1 MHDAFQPLVARVR
14 PLGNTS
20 RKYLR
25 TIERDGDAFLSRL
38 ELSGVLS
45 SIHLDR
51 TSPAIGEDFQRI
63 AAAARGPEETLSLL
77 GTYYAVQFLHQ
88 NARTLEQLAYDLAE
102 RSARQQSYASFLER
116 NEAQFS
122 QLVSIY
128 IEHVLRIVTPAGAGR
143 FVILNVG
150 TLGHQDDIDMAVLH
164 DGCGSSVDVD
174 RAVARLA
181 SQCQR
186 YASPLDNYFAAD
198 VGAAGF
204 CLSVDEL
211 HSALRAG
218 GVGFVLVTEL
228 LRAEPV
234 FGERQ
239 ILERLRQEVTGE
251 YYFRSGHDNAR
262 HELYLRGILGESRS
276 LLLRPPPASH
286 LNPKDDALRLIIGLA
301 MAFKTID
308 GIVANA
314 TAPILREAMG
324 RRPELREALSRLEQS
339 LVFLETFWQ
348 TAQLLVAL
356 DEEVAIEGQAAREN
370 LESIATAMGYRER
383 GSVQA
388 VEHLLVHYHEAVENA
403 HDAAAPLMK
412 AVAQHLTR
420 RSRFSRWA
428 RGKPPQD
435 FATKLARILVTAA
448 RAFRSVRFY
457 DDLIEAFAAP
467 GGRTLDAFVAS
478 FGALSAEQ
486 RQELARLYAIWG
498 CDAPYTLMTLLTLI
512 AGRGESGRAS
522 AVVEELLDAF
532 LTQLAESPEVEAQRA
547 VSRVFRGFPA
557 LGNRF
562 LFLLDEQRLARF
574 DAALAVGIANPE
586 VAAARDR
593 YRALIAVQ
601 KRSSRYV
608 KRVIARVTERH
619 PATVNAISDDASLRT
634 LALGQ
639 LAASERHDS
648 PEAQKSLLGDFYDIE
663 FLRIAMRTLR
673 GAPIAFTRTTFND
686 LTTTYL
692 ERLFDLCY
700 RQAEHTDR
708 GWISGRDQ
716 FGIFLAGG
724 NARGR
729 PYDEDYDLLA
739 VLDSDDRGMREFL
752 ERVVVLMNGQ
762 IARRGVIPQ
771 YRLGEWL
778 KHYVATVDELEA
790 LFAGNDQ
797 RLFVDRCQLIG
808 ARMVVGSRRLAACLL
823 ERVVRPHIFEKAD
836 AYAREVVREI
846 EERRQAQRTIPPTS
860 LHLKED
866 RGGLREIDLALV
878 AAKARFGVWETPTLD
893 PFEELARRDPT
904 RAGVYRRLAAIND
917 FIVAL
922 RSAYRVAVS
931 ATATIEREYLA
942 APARMLGCEGR
953 GDDSAADVL
962 FVEVQESLAE
972 SASLVDRILRDV
984 VVAR

>member
-1 MHDAFQPLVARVR
+1 MHEAFMPLVARAR

-20 RKYLR
+20 HKYLR
-25 TIERDGDAFLSRL
+25 TIERDGDEFLSRL
-38 ELSGVLS
+38 ESSGVLS

-51 TSPAIGEDFQRI
+51 ASPAVGEDFQRI
-63 AAAARGPEETLSLL
+63 AAAGRNPEETLRLL

-88 NARTLEQLAYDLAE
+88 NARTLEQLAFDLTE
-102 RSARQQSYASFLER
+102 RSARLQSYASFLER

-122 QLVSIY
+122 QLVSMY
-128 IEHVLRIVTPAGAGR
+128 IERVLSVVTPAGAGP
-143 FVILNVG
+143 FVIVNVG
-150 TLGHQDDIDMAVLH
+150 TLGHQDDIDMAVVH
-164 DGCGSSVDVD
+164 DGSGSRVEID
-174 RAVARLA
+174 RAIARLA

-186 YASPLDNYFAAD
+186 YASPLDNYFAAE
-198 VGAAGF
+198 VGASGF

-211 HSALRAG
+211 GQALHAG
-218 GVGFVLVTEL
+218 GMGFVVVTEL

-234 FGERQ
+234 FGERKV
-239 ILERLRQEVTGE
+239 LERLRQEVTGE
-251 YYFRSGHDNAR
+251 YYFRAGHDNAR

-276 LLLRPPPASH
+276 LLLRPPSSSQ

-308 GIVANA
+308 GIAANS
-314 TAPILREAMG
+314 TASILRQAMAL
-324 RRPELREALSRLEQS
+324 RPELKGALARLEES
-339 LVFLETFWQ
+339 RVFLETFWQ

-356 DEEVAIEGQAAREN
+356 DEDVAIEGEAAREN
-370 LESIATAMGYRER
+370 LERIATAMGYRER

-388 VEHLLVHYHEAVENA
+388 VEYLLVHYHEAVEGA

-420 RSRFSRWA
+420 KSRFSRWA
-428 RGKPPQD
+428 RGRPPQD
-435 FATKLARILVTAA
+435 FATKLARILVAAA

-467 GGRTLDAFVAS
+467 DGRTLNSFVAS
-478 FGALSAEQ
+478 FNALSAD
-486 RQELARLYAIWG
+486 RRAELARLYAIWG
-498 CDAPYTLMTLLTLI
+498 CDAPYTLMSLLTLI
-512 AGRGESGRAS
+512 SGHGDAGQTR
-522 AVVEELLDAF
+522 AVVDELLDAF
-532 LTQLAESPEVEAQRA
+532 LAQLAESPEVEAQRS

-562 LFLLDEQRLARF
+562 LFLLDEPRLARF

-593 YRALIAVQ
+593 YRALIEVHR
-601 KRSSRYV
+601 RSSRYV
-608 KRVIARVTERH
+608 KRVIARVTRRH
-619 PATVNAISDDASLRT
+619 PATVNAISDDAGLKT

-648 PEAQKSLLGDFYDIE
+648 PEAQKRLLGDFYDIE

-673 GAPIAFTRTTFND
+673 GAPIAFTRATFTD

-700 RQAEHTDR
+700 RQVEHTDR
-708 GWISGRDQ
+708 GWISAREAIGV
-716 FGIFLAGG
+716 FLAGG

-729 PYDEDYDLLA
+729 PYDEDYDLVA
-739 VLDSDDRGMREFL
+739 VLDSDDPGMRQFA
-752 ERVVVLMNGQ
+752 ERVVVSMNGQ
-762 IARRGVIPQ
+762 IARRGIIPQ
-771 YRLGEWL
+771 YRLAQWL
-778 KHYVATVDELEA
+778 HHYVATLDELEA
-790 LFAGNDQ
+790 LLERDDD

-808 ARMVVGSRRLAACLL
+808 ARMVVGSRRIETHML
-823 ERVVRPHIFEKAD
+823 ERVVRPQIFEKAD
-836 AYAREVVREI
+836 AYVRLLAQEV
-846 EERRQAQRTIPPTS
+846 EERRQARRTIAPTS

-866 RGGLREIDLALV
+866 RGGLREIDLAAA
-878 AAKARFGVWETPTLD
+878 AAKARFRVWETPSQD
-893 PFEELARRDPT
+893 PFEELAHRDPA
-904 RAGVYRRLAAIND
+904 RAGAYRRLAAIND

-931 ATATIEREYLA
+931 ATATIEREFLA

-953 GDDSAADVL
+953 DGVSAADVL

-972 SASLVDRILRDV
+972 SAELVDRILRDV
-984 VVAR
+984 AGAD